1 MIYKLCAVCQ
11 KYFAG
16 ELDGAYVC
24 PACRAQG
31 AVAAP
36 VAVGGL
42 RAGVGGG
49 TMSSAS
55 APNAPRA
62 A

>member
-16 ELDGAYVC
+16 ELDGSYTC
-24 PACRAQG
+24 PDCRAREPYARSAAAAAGAGG
-31 AVAAP
+31 AV
-36 VAVGGL
+36 
-42 RAGVGGG
+42 G
-49 TMSSAS
+49 TLA

>member
-36 VAVGGL
+36 VAASGP

-49 TMSSAS
+49 TMTSAS

>member
-36 VAVGGL
+36 VAASGARPAVGG
-42 RAGVGGG
+42 A
-49 TMSSAS
+49 SAS
-55 APNAPRA
+55 SVAAPNAPRA